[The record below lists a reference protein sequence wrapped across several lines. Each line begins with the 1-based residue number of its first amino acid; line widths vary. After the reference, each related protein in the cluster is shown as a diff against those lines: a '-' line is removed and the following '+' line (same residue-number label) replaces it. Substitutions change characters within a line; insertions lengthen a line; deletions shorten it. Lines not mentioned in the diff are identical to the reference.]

1 MSQTVTS
8 TAGLPGLRAAREA
21 KLLTQ
26 IDLAERSGVNRST
39 ISDLEV
45 GSRNAQYRTI
55 HQLAAALDVSPQDLV
70 TAPAR
75 LGRRTPKTGANANA
89 SDAHGR
95 TA

>member
-45 GSRNAQYRTI
+45 GSRSARCRTI

-70 TAPAR
+70 AAPAR
-75 LGRRTPKTGANANA
+75 SGRRAPRARANANA